1 MKPISKLFFGM
12 MLLFAA
18 SCGNGGEAK
27 KEEAAAAPAAT
38 AQRIVSLN
46 GSLSE
51 IVCELGMQD
60 QIAGV
65 DVTSTYPEALQQLP
79 KVGHNRDVS
88 PETVIG
94 LKPTLVL
101 GLKENMKPELLQ
113 QLASANIHVML
124 FDGSKSIEG
133 TKALINAVADSL
145 GHADKAKAI
154 NERIDKDLATA
165 VKPAATP
172 AVLFIYARGAGT
184 LMVAGDNTPISSIIA
199 LAGGKNAATGFEE
212 FKPLT
217 PEALVTANPDV
228 ILMFTSGLQSLNGI
242 DGLLKIQGIANTKAG
257 KNKKVIE
264 MDGQFLT
271 GFGPRVGQAVA
282 TLSKDLN
289 EVAAH

>member
-12 MLLFAA
+12 MLLVSA
-18 SCGNGGEAK
+18 SCGNSGEAK
-27 KEEAAAAPAAT
+27 KEESTAPAA
-38 AQRIVSLN
+38 AEQPRIVSLN

-51 IVCELGMQD
+51 IVCELGMQT

-79 KVGHNRDVS
+79 KVGHNREVS
-88 PETVIG
+88 TEAVIG
-94 LKPTLVL
+94 LKPSLVL
-101 GLKENMKPELLQ
+101 GLKENVKPELLQ
-113 QLASANIHVML
+113 QLESAHIHVML
-124 FDGSKSIEG
+124 FDGSKSIEA

-145 GHADKAKAI
+145 GQHDKAKAI
-154 NERIDKDLATA
+154 TDRIDQDLATA
-165 VKPAATP
+165 VKPATTP
-172 AVLFIYARGAGT
+172 KVLFIYARGAGT
-184 LMVAGDNTPISSIIA
+184 LMVAGDNTPVSSVIA
-199 LAGGKNAATGFEE
+199 LAGGQNAATGFED

-217 PEALVTANPDV
+217 PEALVSANPDV

-264 MDGQFLT
+264 MDGQLLT

-289 EVAAH
+289 EITAH